1 MRYKAIDFSYNI
13 FDRNYNTNGDEG
25 DNDINFVGALAGIL
39 KKPPGRFIDGRD
51 DIIISSVYSYNLR
64 NLYYV
69 QLGNTPFYNYV
80 TRKDQLKNKKNK
92 NWGAPAHKQDRHFT
106 MTRFFIKVVD
116 ETDPLFNIDIVYNC
130 VDDYSE
136 LDTRDIRE
144 TLRET
149 LRDLIITR
157 EQYNSLIRNVD
168 SDDFERILAGA
179 SPPGPPDHFG
189 RV

>member
-1 MRYKAIDFSYNI
+1 MRYKAIDFSYSI
-13 FDRNYNTNGDEG
+13 LDHNYTTNGDEG
-25 DNDINFVGALAGIL
+25 DNDVNFVGALAGIL
-39 KKPPGRFIDGRD
+39 KKPPGKFIYGRD
-51 DIIISSVYSYNLR
+51 DIIISSVGSYNLQ

-80 TRKDQLKNKKNK
+80 TRKDTIKTEF
-92 NWGAPAHKQDRHFT
+92 GTPAHKQDPHFT

-130 VDDYSE
+130 VNDYKE
-136 LDTRDIRE
+136 LDIGDIH
-144 TLRET
+144 ET

-157 EQYNSLIRNVD
+157 EQYDSLIRNED
-168 SDDFERILAGA
+168 SDDFERILASA
-179 SPPGPPDHFG
+179 GPRGTPFHFG